1 VIQSHRSSAEIISF
15 FDRYVIGN
23 YRRFPVALVR
33 GEGVYVWD
41 ADGKRYLD
49 LFPGW
54 GCNLLGHCPPR
65 VVEAV
70 REQVAQLIHVPNTWY
85 TELQGLWAQSLSE
98 RSFGGQAFFC
108 NSGTEANEAA
118 IKLVRLHS
126 AKGRYKIITFEGGF
140 HGRTMGSLSATAQP
154 KYHEGLGPL
163 LPGFVYCPFGDLDAV
178 AKRIDHETAAI
189 LIEPIQGEGGV
200 VVPPE
205 GFLAELRQLADQHG
219 LLLVF
224 DEVQTGCG
232 RTGNWFAYQF
242 FNVTP
247 DIMTLAKSVC
257 GGLPG
262 GVMLAKTEIAASLRP
277 GMHAS
282 TFGGNPIAAAA
293 GVATIQMIEEEN
305 LLARVQHISEIFRE
319 RLTSFRQVCP
329 IIRDVRIV
337 GLMIG
342 IELTLEGAPVVQECL
357 NRGLLINCTHN
368 TVIRLLP
375 AMIMTDEQVHAGCDI
390 LEDVL
395 RTYAAGKL

>member
-1 VIQSHRSSAEIISF
+1 MPCLIGMSSATTGDFRWRWSAGKVFTFGTPRAIVISIF
-15 FDRYVIGN
+15 
-23 YRRFPVALVR
+23 
-33 GEGVYVWD
+33 
-41 ADGKRYLD
+41 
-49 LFPGW
+49 FPGW

-70 REQVAQLIHVPNTWY
+70 REQVGRLIHVPNTWY
-85 TELQGLWAQSLSE
+85 MELQGLWAQALSE

-126 AKGRYKIITFEGGF
+126 PKGRYKIITFEGGF

-178 AKRIDHETAAI
+178 AKAIDSETAAI
-189 LIEPIQGEGGV
+189 MVEPIQGEGGV
-200 VVPPE
+200 VIPPD
-205 GFLAELRQLADQHG
+205 GFLAGLRELADRHN

-232 RTGNWFAYQF
+232 RTGHWFGYQYF
-242 FNVTP
+242 GVTP
-247 DIMTLAKSVC
+247 DIMTLAKSLC
-257 GGLPG
+257 GGLAG
-262 GVMLAKTEIAASLRP
+262 GAMLAKPEVAASLRP

-293 GVATIQMIEEEN
+293 GLATIEMIEEEN
-305 LLARVQHISEIFRE
+305 LLERAKHISAV
-319 RLTSFRQVCP
+319 FRQRLEELKNTCP
-329 IIRDVRIV
+329 IIREVRIA

-342 IELTLEGAPVVQECL
+342 IELTLEGAPVVDACL
-357 NRGLLINCTHN
+357 RRGLLINCTHN

-375 AMIMTDEQVHAGCDI
+375 AMIMTDDQVHEGCDI
-390 LEDVL
+390 LADVL
-395 RTYAAGKL
+395 AAYAAGRLELAGKA